1 MIKGKK
7 KCITILLFIL
17 LIISSILL
25 LSDSLWSKN
34 NIKRYKVSVII
45 RGTNSER
52 WMVMKEGIDLAA
64 SEMNVEV
71 SFITLSEENS
81 VKEQTELIE
90 REIKEGIDAILISP
104 VDYELMKIPIENA
117 FKKVPIV
124 LIESNIKSE
133 ESMPYI
139 SCDNYQLGVSLAE
152 EMMQMGNTRVRVAII
167 KNNLVCSSIRERYEG
182 FIDTISKTKNTY
194 TFWEL
199 SNENLDAYNKAK
211 KIIGEDLTDV
221 VVALDAGTLEEIGKA
236 KKDLASE
243 KKEKLKVEIYGF
255 GSTNRIIYYLEE
267 KIINGTAIQ
276 NEFNVGYLGVKTAV
290 DIIRDGHIDEDKN
303 EIYSTVIN
311 SRNMYSSENQRLLF
325 PFVR

>member
-1 MIKGKK
+1 MRKGKK
-7 KCITILLFIL
+7 YIAILLFIL
-17 LIISSILL
+17 LIFSSILL

-52 WMVMKEGIDLAA
+52 WMIMKEGIDLAA

-81 VKEQTELIE
+81 AKEQTELIE
-90 REIKEGIDAILISP
+90 REMKAGADAILISP
-104 VDYELMKIPIENA
+104 VDYELMKVPIENA

-133 ESMPYI
+133 EAIPYI
-139 SCDNYQLGVSLAE
+139 SCDNYQLGLSLAE
-152 EMMQMGNTRVRVAII
+152 EMIQMGNTRVRVAII

-182 FIDTISKTKNTY
+182 FMNTVTNTKNTY

-199 SNENLDAYNKAK
+199 SNEDLDAYKKAK
-211 KIIGEDLTDV
+211 KIIGEDLADIL
-221 VVALDAGTLEEIGKA
+221 VAFDAGTLEEIGKA
-236 KKDLASE
+236 KKDLESE
-243 KKEKLKVEIYGF
+243 QKEKVKVEIYGV
-255 GSTNRIIYYLEE
+255 GSTNKIIYYLEE
-267 KIINGTAIQ
+267 KIISGTAIQ

-290 DIIRDGHIDEDKN
+290 DIIRDEYIDKN
-303 EIYSTVIN
+303 KIYSTVIN
-311 SRNMYSSENQRLLF
+311 NRNMYSSENQRLLF

>member
-1 MIKGKK
+1 MRKGKK
-7 KCITILLFIL
+7 YIAILLFIL
-17 LIISSILL
+17 LIVSSILL

-52 WMVMKEGIDLAA
+52 WMIMKEGIDLAA

-81 VKEQTELIE
+81 AKEQTELIE
-90 REIKEGIDAILISP
+90 REMKAGADAILISP
-104 VDYELMKIPIENA
+104 VDYELMKVPIENA

-133 ESMPYI
+133 EAIPYI
-139 SCDNYQLGVSLAE
+139 SCDNYQLGLSLAE
-152 EMMQMGNTRVRVAII
+152 EMVQMGNIRVRVAII

-182 FIDTISKTKNTY
+182 FMNTVTNTKNTY

-199 SNENLDAYNKAK
+199 SNEDLDAYKKAK
-211 KIIGEDLTDV
+211 KIIGEDLADI
-221 VVALDAGTLEEIGKA
+221 VVAFDAGTLEEIGKA
-236 KKDLASE
+236 KKDLESE
-243 KKEKLKVEIYGF
+243 QKEKVKVEIYGV
-255 GSTNRIIYYLEE
+255 GSTNKIIYYLEE
-267 KIINGTAIQ
+267 KIISGTAIQ

-290 DIIRDGHIDEDKN
+290 DIIRDEYIDKN
-303 EIYSTVIN
+303 KIYSTVIN
-311 SRNMYSSENQRLLF
+311 NRNMYSSENQRLLF